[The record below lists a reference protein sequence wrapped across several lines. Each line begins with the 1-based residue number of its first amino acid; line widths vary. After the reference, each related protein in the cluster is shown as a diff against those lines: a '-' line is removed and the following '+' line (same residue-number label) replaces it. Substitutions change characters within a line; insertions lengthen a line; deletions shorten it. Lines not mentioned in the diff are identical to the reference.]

1 MELTPAGTLLKYQEV
16 LVYLKKIFVHYL
28 EDNMK
33 KVVMWRIAVFGLLV
47 CTMIPAFGQSARQ
60 SNLGKVLVVYYSYS
74 ENANT
79 GKVAKILQELT
90 NADIVKVEPA
100 AAFPELEYR
109 QFTQWA
115 KEQQQQGAY
124 PPIKN
129 LNVDIA
135 SYDFIFVGT
144 PVWWGLPSLPIT
156 RLLRQT
162 DFGGKPLAAFS
173 TAQGGP
179 GTAVRDIEK
188 QAKNARVRS
197 GLNFNNV
204 ATDRQIRE
212 KVATWVK
219 GLRR

>member
-1 MELTPAGTLLKYQEV
+1 MYVKINFRSPLDDSM
-16 LVYLKKIFVHYL
+16 KKIIIRH
-28 EDNMK
+28 
-33 KVVMWRIAVFGLLV
+33 IAVFGLLF
-47 CTMIPAFGQSARQ
+47 CTIVPVFGQSAQQ
-60 SNLGKVLVVYYSYS
+60 SNLGKVLVLYYSYS

-79 GKVAKILQELT
+79 EKVAKIIQGLT
-90 NADIVKVEPA
+90 NADIVKVEPVTS
-100 AAFPELEYR
+100 FPEMEYR

-115 KEQQQQGAY
+115 RGQQQQGIY

-156 RLLRQT
+156 TLLRQT

-179 GTAVRDIEK
+179 GTAINDIEK
-188 QAKNARVRS
+188 QAKNALAR
-197 GLNFNNV
+197 GGINFNNV
-204 ATDRQIRE
+204 AGDRQISE
-212 KVATWVK
+212 KVTTWVR
-219 GLRR
+219 GLQR